1 MGKVLPRFFSLSVV
15 GLPQL
20 TLFNFC
26 SKAVFG
32 GLLLSLL
39 FFKESLL
46 RGEFALGLL
55 KVGTGGGKSGR
66 NHCLC
71 TFEVVNQPVELLD
84 GSLFVISILYQRS
97 LKRVKKLLHLVDNDV
112 QSLRVDSGSNFHERS
127 DWVSFTDF
135 KLLVTNYETQV

>member
-1 MGKVLPRFFSLSVV
+1 MGEVLPRFFSLSVV

-46 RGEFALGLL
+46 RGEFALSLF
-55 KVGTGGGKSGR
+55 KVGAGGGESRR

-71 TFEVVNQPVELLD
+71 TFKVVNKPMELMD
-84 GSLFVISILYQRS
+84 GSLFVISVLNQRG
-97 LKRVKKLLHLVDNDV
+97 LKGLEELLHLAYHDV
-112 QSLRVDSGSNFHERS
+112 KSLWIDGGSNFHERS
-127 DWVSFTDF
+127 DWVSFADF
-135 KLLVTNYETQV
+135 R

>member
-1 MGKVLPRFFSLSVV
+1 MKGKKWVPRFFGLSIVSFPK
-15 GLPQL
+15 LA
-20 TLFNFC
+20 LFNFS
-26 SKAVFG
+26 SKALSGRFFF
-32 GLLLSLL
+32 SLL
-39 FFKESLL
+39 FIKESLL

-112 QSLRVDSGSNFHERS
+112 QSLWVDSGSNFHERS

-135 KLLVTNYETQV
+135 R